1 METITIEFF
10 GQNGNS
16 NAKAFLRN
24 TKKHIIYADGYSGMH
39 QDGTEFHLKLGDSHT
54 PATVTIKGENIEK
67 HVARAEKYADM

>member
-10 GQNGNS
+10 GQDNNK
-16 NAKAFLRN
+16 NAKAYLRN
-24 TKKHIIYADGYSGMH
+24 TKKHITFADGVSGTH
-39 QDGTEFHLKLGDSHT
+39 KDGTEFTFKAGDSHT

>member
-24 TKKHIIYADGYSGMH
+24 IKKHITFTDGYSGFN
-39 QDGTEFHLKLGDSHT
+39 QGGTEFHLKMGDTHT

-67 HVARAEKYADM
+67 HVARAKKYADF

>member
-24 TKKHIIYADGYSGMH
+24 TKKHITFADGYSGFN
-39 QDGTEFHLKLGDSHT
+39 QDGTEFTLKLGDSHN
-54 PATVTIKGENIEK
+54 PATVTIKGEDIQK
-67 HVARAEKYADM
+67 HVARAEKYANC